1 MAVMEIKKSKAR
13 QREIISYIANNDVE
27 LNELLKLQKELN
39 NLMKENTEEKQKT
52 YWSKTFDRVVRN
64 KKWAEITIREFADLR
79 NAGLTCY
86 AIAEHFKVSKSTV
99 LNYTQRNKKEYYKLF
114 DMDEYQKNKEIWND

>member
-1 MAVMEIKKSKAR
+1 MAVMEMTKNKER
-13 QREIISYIANNDVE
+13 QREIIGYIANNDVE
-27 LNELLKLQKELN
+27 LGELLKLQKELN

-52 YWSKTFDRVVRN
+52 YWTKTFDRIAKK

-99 LNYTQRNKKEYYKLF
+99 LNYTQRNKKEYYQIF
-114 DMDEYQKNKEIWND
+114 DMNEYQKNKEIWND

>member
-1 MAVMEIKKSKAR
+1 MAVMEMTKNKTR

-52 YWSKTFDRVVRN
+52 YWTKTFDRIV
-64 KKWAEITIREFADLR
+64 KKKKQAEITVREFADLR

-99 LNYTQRNKKEYYKLF
+99 LNYTQRNKKEYYQIF
-114 DMDEYQKNKEIWND
+114 DMNEYQRNKEIWND

>member
-1 MAVMEIKKSKAR
+1 MAVMEMTKNKER
-13 QREIISYIANNDVE
+13 QREIIGYIANNDVE
-27 LNELLKLQKELN
+27 LGELLKLQKELN

-52 YWSKTFDRVVRN
+52 YWTKTFDRIVKK
-64 KKWAEITIREFADLR
+64 KKWAEFADLR

-99 LNYTQRNKKEYYKLF
+99 LNYTQRNKKEYYQIF
-114 DMDEYQKNKEIWND
+114 DMNEYQKNKEIWND

>member
-1 MAVMEIKKSKAR
+1 MTVMEMTKSKAR
-13 QREIISYIANNDVE
+13 HREIISYIANNDVE
-27 LNELLKLQKELN
+27 LDELLKLQKELN

-52 YWSKTFDRVVRN
+52 YWTKTFDRIVKK
-64 KKWAEITIREFADLR
+64 KKWAKITVREFADLR

-99 LNYTQRNKKEYYKLF
+99 LNYTQRNKKEYYQIF
-114 DMDEYQKNKEIWND
+114 DMNEYQKNKEIWND

>member
-1 MAVMEIKKSKAR
+1 MAVMEMTKNKER
-13 QREIISYIANNDVE
+13 QREIIGYIANNDVE
-27 LNELLKLQKELN
+27 LGELLKLQKELN

-52 YWSKTFDRVVRN
+52 YWTKTFDRIVKK

-79 NAGLTCY
+79 NAGLPCY

-99 LNYTQRNKKEYYKLF
+99 LNYTQRNKKEYYQIF
-114 DMDEYQKNKEIWND
+114 DMNEYQKNKEIWND